1 MSDATFTLESVRP
14 VEEHARL
21 ILAWRNDPLT
31 RQMSFNQDEQS
42 WEQFW
47 PSFPE
52 LSFRN
57 PNLPPL
63 FVVKDGQ
70 RVAFL
75 AFRAMAHP
83 VNPRLSACDISINV
97 APEARGQG
105 IATEALRLALDFLK
119 KQGLDEV
126 WAEIKVENQASF
138 QAFQKA
144 GFSVVKEIDKHHA
157 PSGQTYR
164 IQRFKAVLVPSF
176 MPDGS
181 VYVIAEAGSNWRM
194 GTPKRDREM
203 ARALIDVA
211 VLAGANAVKFQTYRP
226 ESVYVENAGSSD
238 YLSENGIS
246 ESIRDIF
253 TDLAM
258 PYDLIGELAEYSRQQ
273 GIDFMSTPFSRAD
286 FEAVDPYVAIHKIA
300 SYEISHVRLL
310 ELAARSGK
318 PLILSTGASTEAD
331 IAWAVNTFYANGGTR
346 LCLLQCTAKY
356 PAPLDSLNLN
366 TIPWLKRRFGVPA
379 GLSDHSRDP
388 VFGPLA
394 AVALGAQVIEKHYTL
409 DNRLPG
415 PDHPFALTP
424 DELTRMVQAI
434 RAAEQVTGTG
444 IKEILPAEAEL
455 STYARRGV
463 QAIRPIAKGER
474 LLEDENIAI
483 LRPGKQRLGLH
494 PRFMDAL
501 NGRPAQRDIPLG
513 DGIFAEDWVAGSHQ
527 PGGVR

>member
-1 MSDATFTLESVRP
+1 MLDAAYSLEWVRP
-14 VEEHARL
+14 VEDHARL
-21 ILAWRNDPLT
+21 ILDWRNDPVT
-31 RQMSFNQDEQS
+31 RQMSFNQDVQA
-42 WEQFW
+42 WETFW
-47 PSFPE
+47 PNFQTV
-52 LSFRN
+52 SFRE
-57 PNLPPL
+57 PALPPL
-63 FVVKDGQ
+63 FVLKQGV

-75 AFRAMAHP
+75 AFRAVAHT
-83 VNPRLSACDISINV
+83 VNPRLKACELSINV

-105 IATEALRLALDFLK
+105 VATQALQLALDFLK
-119 KQGLDEV
+119 HRGVDHV
-126 WAEIKVENQASF
+126 VAEIKVDNPASI
-138 QAFQKA
+138 QAFQKS
-144 GFSVVKEIDKHHA
+144 GFDFIEEVDKPHA
-157 PSGQTYR
+157 SSGNTYR
-164 IQRFKAVLVPSF
+164 IQRFVATLIPPF
-176 MPDGS
+176 LADGS

-203 ARALIDVA
+203 AWALIDVA
-211 VLAGANAVKFQTYRP
+211 VAAGANAVKFQTYRP

-258 PYDLIGELAEYSRQQ
+258 PYELLSELADYCRQQ
-273 GIDFMSTPFSRAD
+273 GIDFMSTPFSKAD

-331 IAWAVNTFYANGGTR
+331 IAWAVETFYGNGGTR

-366 TIPWLKRRFGVPA
+366 TIPWLKRRFGVTT
-379 GLSDHSRDP
+379 GLSDHSRDA
-388 VFGPLA
+388 VYGPLA

-424 DELTRMVQAI
+424 DELCQMVTAI
-434 RAAEQVTGTG
+434 RAAEQVAGTG
-444 IKEILPAEAEL
+444 IKEILPTEAEL

-463 QAIRPIAKGER
+463 QAIRPIAVGDSLVEN
-474 LLEDENIAI
+474 ENIAI
-483 LRPGKQRLGLH
+483 LRPGKQRLGVHSQFLSEIQGQ
-494 PRFMDAL
+494 R
-501 NGRPAQRDIPLG
+501 AQREIAPG
-513 DGIFAEDWVAGSHQ
+513 DGLQ
-527 PGGVR
+527 PGDWAG

>member
-1 MSDATFTLESVRP
+1 MPEPAYTLELVRP
-14 VEEHARL
+14 TEAHAHL
-21 ILAWRNDPLT
+21 ILEWRNDPLT
-31 RQMSFNQDEQS
+31 RQMSFNQAEQS

-47 PSFPE
+47 STFSD

-63 FVVKDGQ
+63 FILKDRE
-70 RVAFL
+70 RVAFV
-75 AFRAMAHP
+75 AFRAIAHP
-83 VNPRLSACDISINV
+83 VNPRLSGCEISINV
-97 APEARGQG
+97 APQARGQG
-105 IATEALRLALDFLK
+105 VATQALKLALEFLK
-119 KQGLDEV
+119 KQGIDEV
-126 WAEIKVENQASF
+126 WAEIKVENQASI

-144 GFSVVKEIDKHHA
+144 GFIFREELDKAHPESGSV
-157 PSGQTYR
+157 YR
-164 IQRFKAVLVPSF
+164 IQRFVAPLIQPF
-176 MPDGS
+176 MADGS

-203 ARALIDVA
+203 ARALIDA
-211 VLAGANAVKFQTYRP
+211 AIETGANAVKFQTYRP

-258 PYDLIGELAEYSRQQ
+258 PYELIGELATYCRQQ

-286 FEAVDPYVAIHKIA
+286 FEAVDPFVAIHKIA
-300 SYEISHVRLL
+300 SYEISHIRLL

-331 IAWAVNTFYANGGTR
+331 IAWAVDTFYANGGTR

-366 TIPWLKRRFGVPA
+366 TIPWLKQRFGVPA

-394 AVALGAQVIEKHYTL
+394 AVALGAQVVEKHFTL

-424 DELTRMVQAI
+424 TELKQMVTAI

-444 IKEILPAEAEL
+444 IKEVLPAETEL
-455 STYARRGV
+455 STYARRGI
-463 QAIRPIAKGER
+463 QAIRPIAQGEK
-474 LLEDENIAI
+474 LIEDENIAI
-483 LRPGKQRLGLH
+483 LRPGKQQLGIH
-494 PRFMDAL
+494 PRFISQL
-501 NGRPAQRDIPLG
+501 NGQLASRNIPLG
-513 DGIFAEDWVAGSHQ
+513 DGIRSGDWTESNALISKH
-527 PGGVR
+527 

>member
-1 MSDATFTLESVRP
+1 MPDTTYSLEWVRP
-14 VEEHARL
+14 IEADARL
-21 ILAWRNDPLT
+21 ILDWRNDPLT
-31 RQMSFNQDEQS
+31 REMSFNQAVQV
-42 WEQFW
+42 WEDFW
-47 PSFPE
+47 TGFQA
-52 LSFRN
+52 LSFRDSA
-57 PNLPPL
+57 LPPL
-63 FVVKDGQ
+63 FILKQGV
-70 RVAFL
+70 RVAFVS
-75 AFRAMAHP
+75 FRPVVHP
-83 VNPRLSACDISINV
+83 VNPRLNCCDISINV
-97 APEARGQG
+97 TPEARGQG
-105 IATEALRLALDFLK
+105 VATQALKLALDFLK
-119 KQGLDEV
+119 RQGVDQVL
-126 WAEIKVENQASF
+126 AEIKVENQASI

-144 GFSVVKEIDKHHA
+144 GFSLLEETDKLHA
-157 PSGQTYR
+157 PSGKTYR
-164 IQRFKAVLVPSF
+164 IQRYTVILMPPF
-176 MPDGS
+176 MADGS

-211 VLAGANAVKFQTYRP
+211 VAAGANAVKFQTYRP

-258 PYDLIGELAEYSRQQ
+258 PYELLGELADYCRQQ

-286 FEAVDPYVAIHKIA
+286 FEAVDPFVAIHKIA

-331 IAWAVNTFYANGGTR
+331 IAWAAETFYANGGTQ

-379 GLSDHSRDP
+379 GLSDHSRDS
-388 VFGPLA
+388 VYGPLA
-394 AVALGAQVIEKHYTL
+394 AVALGAQVIEKHFTL

-424 DELTRMVQAI
+424 SELIKMVAAI

-444 IKEILPAEAEL
+444 IKDILPAEEEL
-455 STYARRGV
+455 STYARRGI
-463 QAIRPIAKGER
+463 QAIRPITKGER
-474 LLEDENIAI
+474 LVEEENISI
-483 LRPGKQRLGLH
+483 LRPGKQKLGVH
-494 PRFMDAL
+494 PRFLSEL
-501 NGRPAQRDIPLG
+501 NGQLAQRDIPLG
-513 DGIFAEDWVAGSHQ
+513 DGLRSGDWAASLPVTH
-527 PGGVR
+527 

>member
-1 MSDATFTLESVRP
+1 MPDTAYTLEWVRP
-14 VEEHARL
+14 VEAHARL
-21 ILAWRNDPLT
+21 ILDWRNDPVT
-31 RQMSFNQDEQS
+31 RQMSFNQDEQP

-47 PSFPE
+47 AKFPE

-57 PNLPPL
+57 SNLPPL
-63 FVVKDGQ
+63 FVLKNGQ
-70 RVAFL
+70 RVAFVS
-75 AFRAMAHP
+75 FRAIAHP
-83 VNPRLSACDISINV
+83 ANPRLSCCDISLNV

-105 IATEALRLALDFLK
+105 VAAQAVKLALDFLK
-119 KQGLDEV
+119 QQGVDEV
-126 WAEIKVENQASF
+126 WAEIKVENLASIKVF
-138 QAFQKA
+138 QQA
-144 GFSVVKEIDKHHA
+144 GFVLRDEMDKHHA
-157 PSGQTYR
+157 SSGNTYR
-164 IQRFKAVLVPSF
+164 VQRFVATLIPPF
-176 MPDGS
+176 MADGS

-211 VLAGANAVKFQTYRP
+211 VESGANAVKFQTYRP

-258 PYDLIGELAEYSRQQ
+258 PYELLGELADYCRKQ
-273 GIDFMSTPFSRAD
+273 GIDFMSTPFSKAD
-286 FEAVDPYVAIHKIA
+286 FEAVDPFVAIHKIA

-331 IAWAVNTFYANGGTR
+331 IAWAVETFYANGGTQ

-356 PAPLDSLNLN
+356 PVPLDSLNLN

-394 AVALGAQVIEKHYTL
+394 AVALGAQVVEKHYTL

-424 DELTRMVQAI
+424 DELNCMVAAI

-444 IKEILPAEAEL
+444 IKDILPAEEEL
-455 STYARRGV
+455 SSYARRGV
-463 QAIRPIAKGER
+463 QAIRPISKGER
-474 LLEDENIAI
+474 LVEDDNIAI

-501 NGRPAQRDIPLG
+501 NGQPAQRDIPLG
-513 DGIFAEDWVAGSHQ
+513 DGIRAEDWMATPGNQ
-527 PGGVR
+527 PVR